1 MATWNLLLTVL
12 TILQYVFIDTN
23 GTVSCS
29 CKSFKCGE
37 YNSKSNVN
45 EYSECVNANNDYSG
59 LTSCEHCER
68 CSQHTCSCRSK
79 TRCAKDVR
87 ITIGCAVVPVLL
99 LCGVCICF
107 CFSHDIIKCPSCPSE
122 DECIIKCCVY
132 DTLDTK
138 DTDSELQNND
148 GANEGNI
155 GKQQLTKTT
164 QMRDN
169 IEMTESEHWSMLCN
183 PEI

>member
-1 MATWNLLLTVL
+1 MATCNLLLIIL
-12 TILQYVFIDTN
+12 TILQYVFIGTN
-23 GTVSCS
+23 GAVPCH

-45 EYSECVNANNDYSG
+45 EYSECVNENDDYSG
-59 LTSCEHCER
+59 LASCEHCQM
-68 CSQHTCSCRSK
+68 CSRHTCFCVSK
-79 TRCAKDVR
+79 TRCDKNMR
-87 ITIGCAVVPVLL
+87 ITIGWAMVAVLL
-99 LCGVCICF
+99 VCGGCMF
-107 CFSHDIIKCPSCPSE
+107 CCYAHDKCPRCPSE

-132 DTLDTK
+132 DTLDTT
-138 DTDSELQNND
+138 DTDSELQNKD
-148 GANEGNI
+148 DTNEGNI
-155 GKQQLTKTT
+155 EKQQLTKATL